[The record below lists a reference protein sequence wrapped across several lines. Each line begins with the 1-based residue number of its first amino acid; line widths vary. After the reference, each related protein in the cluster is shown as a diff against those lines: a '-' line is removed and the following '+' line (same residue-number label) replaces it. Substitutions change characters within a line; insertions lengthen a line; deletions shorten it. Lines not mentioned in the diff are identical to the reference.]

1 MEVAVATPPP
11 TPHGGKS
18 FKQLHTF
25 QQRVEGD
32 GLIQKQ
38 HPTKILGVIRRYK
51 SEKQIPGLDKT
62 KHHGPDHVNMSD

>member
-1 MEVAVATPPP
+1 MEVAVATPPR

-18 FKQLHTF
+18 FQQLHTL

-32 GLIQKQ
+32 GLSQKQ

-51 SEKQIPGLDKT
+51 GEKQLSGLDKT
-62 KHHGPDHVNMSD
+62 KRHGPDHVNRSD